1 MHAFATVVLL
11 VCLGAPAAARAESG
25 DFAPDVAAE
34 LAWAKAA
41 GLPVE
46 PLEAKAR
53 EGAAKGVP
61 SERVAVYLRGLG
73 AELVA
78 ADAILGEL
86 ARGSDRAEL
95 LLAAASARRAG
106 ASASALREAAAF
118 DDDLRASASR
128 ALADL
133 VGAGCTEA
141 GALQLI
147 RGAAGSAQ
155 PTEALRDAVTV
166 TFTLIAEGQA
176 PSAAAERGAASAE
189 SNNGKAWGAGGSKAK
204 EPNGQGLD
212 NAPGQQKK

>member
-11 VCLGAPAAARAESG
+11 VCLGAPAAARAEPG
-25 DFAPDVAAE
+25 GFAPDVAAE
-34 LAWAKAA
+34 LERAQAS

-46 PLEAKAR
+46 AMEAKAR

-61 SERVAVYLRGLG
+61 AERVAAYLKGLS

-78 ADAILGEL
+78 VDTILGTL
-86 ARGSDRAEL
+86 ALGADRSEL

-106 ASASALREAAAF
+106 ASAAAVREAAALSA
-118 DDDLRASASR
+118 DLRSAASR

-133 VGAGCTEA
+133 VAAGCTEA

-147 RGAAGSAQ
+147 RGAAGSAS

-166 TFTLIAEGQA
+166 TFTLIAEGQTPA
-176 PSAAAERGAASAE
+176 AAAERGAAGTGG
-189 SNNGKAWGAGGSKAK
+189 NNGKARGAGGSKNK
-204 EPNGQGLD
+204 DPQGQGLD